1 MDAYTLLINNF
12 GVQLTNLHNRF
23 YFMTYMYICIETAVH
38 VMHTAYDVYV
48 YNVCMDTCMCLY
60 VIAI

>member
-23 YFMTYMYICIETAVH
+23 YFMTYMYICMETAVH
-38 VMHTAYDVYV
+38 VMHTAYDVYIMYAWIHACV
-48 YNVCMDTCMCLY
+48 YM
-60 VIAI
+60 